1 MRYRHDWVTGTR
13 FDTLERVL
21 GDGFIRVEL
30 AGSGHATLTDHR
42 HPEAVDAVVGFLRE
56 RLLQRPSRRAGGWP
70 RRPPPVHKQ

>member
-13 FDTLERVL
+13 FDTLEQVL

-42 HPEAVDAVVGFLRE
+42 HPEAVAAVVGFLRE
-56 RLLQRPSRRAGGWP
+56 RLLQPPEPP
-70 RRPPPVHKQ
+70 RGQ